1 MDSKGE
7 KHIITMKEERDIMQ
21 IVKIQSTE
29 EESPFPYP
37 LSEAQLLQP
46 AIDDLI
52 SNRIVD
58 GTTALEAVRVKYG
71 LKSSTQS
78 R

>member
-7 KHIITMKEERDIMQ
+7 KHIVTMKEERDTMQ
-21 IVKIQSTE
+21 IAKIQSTE
-29 EESPFPYP
+29 EENPLPHP

-58 GTTALEAVRVKYG
+58 GIAALEAVRVKYG

>member
-1 MDSKGE
+1 
-7 KHIITMKEERDIMQ
+7 MKEERDTMQ
-21 IVKIQSTE
+21 IAKSQSTE
-29 EESPFPYP
+29 EENP
-37 LSEAQLLQP
+37 LPLLHSEAQLLQP

-58 GTTALEAVRVKYG
+58 GIAAVEAVRVKYG

>member
-29 EESPFPYP
+29 EENPHP

-58 GTTALEAVRVKYG
+58 GITALEAVRVKYG
-71 LKSSTQS
+71 LNPRPQS

>member
-1 MDSKGE
+1 MFPPPLPESKNNTDSKL
-7 KHIITMKEERDIMQ
+7 
-21 IVKIQSTE
+21 
-29 EESPFPYP
+29 P

-58 GTTALEAVRVKYG
+58 GIAALEAVRVKYG
-71 LKSSTQS
+71 LESST
-78 R
+78 

>member
-1 MDSKGE
+1 MFPPSLQESKNNTDSKLSLP
-7 KHIITMKEERDIMQ
+7 H
-21 IVKIQSTE
+21 
-29 EESPFPYP
+29 P

-46 AIDDLI
+46 AIDDLV

-58 GTTALEAVRVKYG
+58 GIAALEAVRVKYG

>member
-7 KHIITMKEERDIMQ
+7 KHIVTMKEERDIMQ
-21 IVKIQSTE
+21 ITKIQSTE
-29 EESPFPYP
+29 EENPFPLP

-58 GTTALEAVRVKYG
+58 GIAALEAVRVKYG

>member
-1 MDSKGE
+1 MFPHPLQESKNSTDSKLP
-7 KHIITMKEERDIMQ
+7 H
-21 IVKIQSTE
+21 
-29 EESPFPYP
+29 P

-52 SNRIVD
+52 SNRIVE
-58 GTTALEAVRVKYG
+58 GIAALEAVRVKYG

>member
-1 MDSKGE
+1 MFPPLLQESKNNTDSKLL
-7 KHIITMKEERDIMQ
+7 I
-21 IVKIQSTE
+21 
-29 EESPFPYP
+29 PLP

-58 GTTALEAVRVKYG
+58 GITALEAVRVKYG
-71 LKSSTQS
+71 LKPTAQS

>member
-1 MDSKGE
+1 
-7 KHIITMKEERDIMQ
+7 MKEERDIMQ
-21 IVKIQSTE
+21 ISKIQSTE
-29 EESPFPYP
+29 EENPHP

-58 GTTALEAVRVKYG
+58 GIAALEAVRVKYG